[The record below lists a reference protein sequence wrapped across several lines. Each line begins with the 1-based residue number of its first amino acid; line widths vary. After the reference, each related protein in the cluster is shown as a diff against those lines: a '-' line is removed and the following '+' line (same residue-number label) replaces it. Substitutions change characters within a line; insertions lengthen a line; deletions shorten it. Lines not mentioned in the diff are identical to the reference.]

1 MAKPESTKSIGS
13 KGEQLAADFLSAK
26 GYRIVQRNYFAFK
39 VEIDLIALDES
50 TNQIVFIEVK
60 TLQNDFFQ
68 QPYEEVNIK
77 KQRNIIKAADTY
89 LRRHDIDKEARFDVV
104 SIVLK
109 PDAEPEIN
117 HIISA
122 FCVIDLL

>member
-50 TNQIVFIEVK
+50 TNQIVFVEVK

-68 QPYEEVNIK
+68 QPYEEVNLK

>member
-1 MAKPESTKSIGS
+1 MAKPESTKSIGT

-68 QPYEEVNIK
+68 QPYEEVNLK

>member
-68 QPYEEVNIK
+68 QPYEEVNLK

-109 PDAEPEIN
+109 PDSEPEIN

>member
-1 MAKPESTKSIGS
+1 MAKPESTKSIGT

-60 TLQNDFFQ
+60 ALRNDFFQ
-68 QPYEEVNIK
+68 QPYEEVNLK
-77 KQRNIIKAADTY
+77 KQSNIIKAADTY

-109 PDAEPEIN
+109 PDSEPEIT

-122 FCVIDLL
+122 FCAIDLL

>member
-1 MAKPESTKSIGS
+1 MAKPESTKSIGT

-60 TLQNDFFQ
+60 TLRNDFFQ
-68 QPYEEVNIK
+68 QPYEEVNLK

-109 PDAEPEIN
+109 PDFEPEIT

-122 FCVIDLL
+122 FCAIDLL

>member
-1 MAKPESTKSIGS
+1 MSKPQSTKSIGS
-13 KGEQLAADFLSAK
+13 IGEWLATDFLSAK

-60 TLQNDFFQ
+60 TLQNDYFQ
-68 QPYEEVNIK
+68 QPYEEVNLK

-89 LRRHDIDKEARFDVV
+89 LRRHNIEKEARFDVV

-109 PDAEPEIN
+109 TDSQVKIT

-122 FCVIDLL
+122 FSAIDLL

>member
-13 KGEQLAADFLSAK
+13 KGEQLAANFLSAK

-68 QPYEEVNIK
+68 QPYEEVNLK

>member
-1 MAKPESTKSIGS
+1 MSKPQSTKSIGS
-13 KGEQLAADFLSAK
+13 IGERLATDFLSAK

-60 TLQNDFFQ
+60 TLQNDYFQ
-68 QPYEEVNIK
+68 QPYEEVNLK
-77 KQRNIIKAADTY
+77 KQRNIIKAADIY
-89 LRRHDIDKEARFDVV
+89 LRKHNIEKEARFDVV

-109 PDAEPEIN
+109 TNSQVKIT

-122 FCVIDLL
+122 FSAIDLL

>member
-1 MAKPESTKSIGS
+1 MSKPQSTKSIGS
-13 KGEQLAADFLSAK
+13 IGERLATDFLSAK

-60 TLQNDFFQ
+60 TLQNDYFQ
-68 QPYEEVNIK
+68 QPYEEVNLK
-77 KQRNIIKAADTY
+77 KQRNIIKAADIY
-89 LRRHDIDKEARFDVV
+89 LRRHNIEKEARFDVI

-109 PDAEPEIN
+109 TDFQVEIT

-122 FCVIDLL
+122 FSAIDLL

>member
-1 MAKPESTKSIGS
+1 MSKPQSTKSIGS
-13 KGEQLAADFLSAK
+13 IGERLATDFLSAK

-60 TLQNDFFQ
+60 TLQNDYFQ
-68 QPYEEVNIK
+68 QPYEEVNLK
-77 KQRNIIKAADTY
+77 KQRNIIKAADIY
-89 LRRHDIDKEARFDVV
+89 LRRHNIEKEARFDVI

-109 PDAEPEIN
+109 TDSQVKIT

-122 FCVIDLL
+122 FSAIDLL

>member
-13 KGEQLAADFLSAK
+13 KGEQLATDFLSAK

-68 QPYEEVNIK
+68 QPYEEVNLK

>member
-1 MAKPESTKSIGS
+1 MSKPQSTKSIGS
-13 KGEQLAADFLSAK
+13 IGERLATDFLSAK

-60 TLQNDFFQ
+60 TLQNDYFQ

-77 KQRNIIKAADTY
+77 KQRNIIKAADIY
-89 LRRHDIDKEARFDVV
+89 LRRHNIEKDARFDVV

-109 PDAEPEIN
+109 TDSQVEIT

-122 FCVIDLL
+122 FSAIDLL

>member
-68 QPYEEVNIK
+68 QPYEEVNLK

-122 FCVIDLL
+122 FCVIDLH

>member
-1 MAKPESTKSIGS
+1 MSKPQSTKSIGS
-13 KGEQLAADFLSAK
+13 IGERLATDFLSAK

-60 TLQNDFFQ
+60 TLQNDYFQ
-68 QPYEEVNIK
+68 QPYEEVNLK

-89 LRRHDIDKEARFDVV
+89 LRRHNIEKEARFDVV

-109 PDAEPEIN
+109 TDSQVKIT

-122 FCVIDLL
+122 FSAIDLL

>member
-1 MAKPESTKSIGS
+1 MSKPQSTKSIGS
-13 KGEQLAADFLSAK
+13 IGERLATDFLSAK

-60 TLQNDFFQ
+60 TLQNDYFQ
-68 QPYEEVNIK
+68 QPYEEVNLK
-77 KQRNIIKAADTY
+77 KQRNIIKAADIY
-89 LRRHDIDKEARFDVV
+89 LRRHDVEKEARFDVV

-109 PDAEPEIN
+109 TDSQAEIT

-122 FCVIDLL
+122 FSAIDLL

>member
-39 VEIDLIALDES
+39 VEIDLIA
-50 TNQIVFIEVK
+50 
-60 TLQNDFFQ
+60 Q
-68 QPYEEVNIK
+68 QPYEEVNLK

>member
-1 MAKPESTKSIGS
+1 MSKPQSTKSIGS
-13 KGEQLAADFLSAK
+13 IGERLATDFLSAK

-60 TLQNDFFQ
+60 TLQNDYFQ
-68 QPYEEVNIK
+68 QPYEEVNLK
-77 KQRNIIKAADTY
+77 KQRNIIKAADIY
-89 LRRHDIDKEARFDVV
+89 LRRHNIEKEARFDVV

-109 PDAEPEIN
+109 TNSQVKIT

-122 FCVIDLL
+122 FSAIDLL

>member
-60 TLQNDFFQ
+60 TLRNDFFQ
-68 QPYEEVNIK
+68 QPYEEVNLK

>member
-1 MAKPESTKSIGS
+1 MAKPENTKSIGS

-68 QPYEEVNIK
+68 QPYEEVNLK

>member
-68 QPYEEVNIK
+68 QPYEEVNLK

-109 PDAEPEIN
+109 PDADPEIN

>member
-1 MAKPESTKSIGS
+1 MAKPESTKLIGS

-68 QPYEEVNIK
+68 QPYEEVNLK

>member
-68 QPYEEVNIK
+68 QPYEEVNLK

-89 LRRHDIDKEARFDVV
+89 IRRHDIDKEARFDVV

-109 PDAEPEIN
+109 PDSEPEIN

>member
-13 KGEQLAADFLSAK
+13 NGEQLAADFLSAK

-68 QPYEEVNIK
+68 QPYEEVNLK

>member
-1 MAKPESTKSIGS
+1 MSKPQSTKSIGS
-13 KGEQLAADFLSAK
+13 IGERLATDFLSAK

-60 TLQNDFFQ
+60 TLQNDYFQ
-68 QPYEEVNIK
+68 QPYEEVNLK
-77 KQRNIIKAADTY
+77 KQRNIIKAADIY
-89 LRRHDIDKEARFDVV
+89 LRRHNIEKEARFDVV

-109 PDAEPEIN
+109 TDSQVEIT

-122 FCVIDLL
+122 FSAIDLL

>member
-68 QPYEEVNIK
+68 QPYEEVNLK

>member
-68 QPYEEVNIK
+68 QPYEEVNLK

-89 LRRHDIDKEARFDVV
+89 PRRHDIDKEARFDVV

>member
-1 MAKPESTKSIGS
+1 MSKPQSTKSIGS
-13 KGEQLAADFLSAK
+13 IGERLATDFLSAK

-60 TLQNDFFQ
+60 TLQNDYFQ
-68 QPYEEVNIK
+68 QPYEEVILK
-77 KQRNIIKAADTY
+77 KQRNIIKAADIY
-89 LRRHDIDKEARFDVV
+89 LRRHNIEKEARFDVI

-109 PDAEPEIN
+109 TDSQVEIT

-122 FCVIDLL
+122 FSAIDLL

>member
-1 MAKPESTKSIGS
+1 MAKPESTKSIGT

-68 QPYEEVNIK
+68 QPYEEVNLK

-109 PDAEPEIN
+109 PDADPEIN

>member
-60 TLQNDFFQ
+60 TLRNDFFQ
-68 QPYEEVNIK
+68 QPYEEVNLK

-89 LRRHDIDKEARFDVV
+89 LRRHDIDKEARFDVI

>member
-1 MAKPESTKSIGS
+1 MSKPQSTKSIGS
-13 KGEQLAADFLSAK
+13 IGERLATDFLSAK

-60 TLQNDFFQ
+60 TLQNDYFQ
-68 QPYEEVNIK
+68 QPYEEVNLK
-77 KQRNIIKAADTY
+77 KQRNIIKAADIY
-89 LRRHDIDKEARFDVV
+89 LRRHNIEKEARFDVV

-109 PDAEPEIN
+109 TDSQVKIT

-122 FCVIDLL
+122 FSAIDLL

>member
-1 MAKPESTKSIGS
+1 MAKLESTKSIGT

-68 QPYEEVNIK
+68 QPYEEVNLK

-109 PDAEPEIN
+109 PDAEPEIT

-122 FCVIDLL
+122 FCAIDLL

>member
-1 MAKPESTKSIGS
+1 MSKPQSTKSIGS
-13 KGEQLAADFLSAK
+13 IGERLATDFFSAK

-50 TNQIVFIEVK
+50 TDQIVFIEVK
-60 TLQNDFFQ
+60 TLQNDYFQ
-68 QPYEEVNIK
+68 QPYEEVNLK
-77 KQRNIIKAADTY
+77 KQRNIIKAADIY
-89 LRRHDIDKEARFDVV
+89 LRRHDVEKEARFDVV

-109 PDAEPEIN
+109 PDSQAEIT

-122 FCVIDLL
+122 FSAIDLL

>member
-68 QPYEEVNIK
+68 QPYEEVNLK

-89 LRRHDIDKEARFDVV
+89 LRRHDIDKEARFDVI

>member
-1 MAKPESTKSIGS
+1 MAKPESTKSIGT

-60 TLQNDFFQ
+60 TLRNDFFQ
-68 QPYEEVNIK
+68 QPYEEVNLK

-109 PDAEPEIN
+109 PVSEPEIT

-122 FCVIDLL
+122 FCAIDLL

>member
-1 MAKPESTKSIGS
+1 MAKPESTKSIGT

-60 TLQNDFFQ
+60 TLRNDFFQ
-68 QPYEEVNIK
+68 QPYEEVNLK

-122 FCVIDLL
+122 FCAIDLL

>member
-68 QPYEEVNIK
+68 QPYEEVNLK

-109 PDAEPEIN
+109 PDAEPEIT

-122 FCVIDLL
+122 FCAIDLL

>member
-1 MAKPESTKSIGS
+1 MSKPQSTKSIGS
-13 KGEQLAADFLSAK
+13 IGERLATDFLSAK

-60 TLQNDFFQ
+60 TLQNDYFQ
-68 QPYEEVNIK
+68 QPYEEVNLK
-77 KQRNIIKAADTY
+77 KQRNIIKAADIY
-89 LRRHDIDKEARFDVV
+89 LRRHNIEKEARFDVV

-109 PDAEPEIN
+109 TDFQVEIT

-122 FCVIDLL
+122 FSAIDLL

>member
-1 MAKPESTKSIGS
+1 MAKPESTKSIGT
-13 KGEQLAADFLSAK
+13 KGEQIAADFLSAK

-60 TLQNDFFQ
+60 TLRNDFFQ
-68 QPYEEVNIK
+68 QPYEEVNLK